1 MPSEPSIVTEGLA
14 FPEGPVAMA
23 DGSVIVTEIKTG
35 MLTRVAPD
43 GEKSTVADVGGG
55 PNGLA
60 IGADGAL
67 YVCNNG
73 GFLWSD
79 MAGMNIPIGPNGVS
93 QLPDHTGGSIQ
104 RVDISTGVVTTL
116 YTECDGNR
124 LNGPNDIVVDKDGGL
139 WFTDLG
145 KTRERDADRGFI
157 YWAKPDGSAIRQI
170 AIGGT
175 GYNGIGLSP
184 DGSRLYSVETSAGH
198 LFAWDITGPGEVTG
212 GNPLTG
218 GGIFLGHGP
227 VHALFDSLA
236 IEANGNIAV
245 ATLLTGPG
253 ITVFN
258 PDGQI
263 VELVEMPDPMPTNIC
278 FSGDDMQTAHVTLSA
293 MGKLA
298 RIDWAR
304 PGLKLNFNA

>member
-1 MPSEPSIVTEGLA
+1 MSAEPTIVTEGLA

-23 DGSVIVTEIKTG
+23 DGSVVVVEIKIG
-35 MLTRVAPD
+35 RLTRVAPD

-73 GFLWSD
+73 GFLWTELGEINLPLG
-79 MAGMNIPIGPNGVS
+79 ANGVS
-93 QLPDHTGGSIQ
+93 QADDYVSGSLQ
-104 RVDISTGVVTTL
+104 RVDIDTGAVTTL

-145 KTRERDADRGFI
+145 KTRARDADRGFI
-157 YWAKPDGSAIRQI
+157 YWAKADGSEIRQV
-170 AIGGT
+170 AVGHT
-175 GYNGIGLSP
+175 GYNGVGLSP
-184 DGSRLYSVETSAGH
+184 DGSRLYSVETSTAR
-198 LFAWDITGPGEVTG
+198 LYAWDISAPGELTG

-218 GGIFLGHGP
+218 GGIYLGAGHP
-227 VHALFDSLA
+227 HSAFDSLA
-236 IEANGNIAV
+236 VEANGNICV
-245 ATLLTGPG
+245 ATLAHEAG

-258 PDGQI
+258 PDGEI
-263 VELVEMPDPMPTNIC
+263 VEHVPMPDPLPTNIC
-278 FSGDDMQTAHVTLSA
+278 FSGDDMRTAHVTLSA
-293 MGKLA
+293 TGKLA
-298 RIDWAR
+298 TMEWAR

>member
-1 MPSEPSIVTEGLA
+1 MSAEPTIITEGLA

-23 DGSVIVTEIKTG
+23 DGSVIVVEIKTG
-35 MLTRVAPD
+35 TLTRVTPD
-43 GEKSTVADVGGG
+43 GEKSTIAEVGGG

-73 GFLWSD
+73 GFVWTEI
-79 MAGMNIPIGPNGVS
+79 GEMNIPVGPNGVS
-93 QLPDHTGGSIQ
+93 QAAEYTSGSIQ
-104 RVDISTGVVTTL
+104 RVDLASGELTTL
-116 YTECDGNR
+116 YTDCDGIR

-145 KTRERDADRGFI
+145 KTRARDADRGFI
-157 YWAKPDGSAIRQI
+157 YWAKPDGSEIRQV
-170 AIGGT
+170 AVGGT

-184 DGSRLYSVETSAGH
+184 DGSRLYSVETSSAH
-198 LFAWDITGPGEVTG
+198 LYAWDIAGPGDLTG

-218 GGIFLGHGP
+218 GGIFLGNGP

-245 ATLLTGPG
+245 ATLIHDPG

-258 PDGQI
+258 PDGAI
-263 VELVEMPDPMPTNIC
+263 VDHVSMPDPMPTNVC
-278 FSGDDMQTAHVTLSA
+278 FSGDDMQTAHITLSA

-298 RIDWAR
+298 KVDWAR
-304 PGLKLNFNA
+304 PGLKLNFNS